1 VIDSFEIFDIH
12 KDLDQEL
19 NLAESSENP
28 DILEDIKNYEENMS
42 LSESSSS
49 ANDENQEWDYEIL

>member
-1 VIDSFEIFDIH
+1 M
-12 KDLDQEL
+12 DQEL